1 MFSQGN
7 AKTIDFQGFQH
18 LFQYINQW
26 KVAFQSFDK
35 DNSGA
40 IDRREFGQ
48 TLFQMGYRLSEQT
61 MESLINRFASM
72 QGQITLD
79 SFIIVSVKLHQ
90 LTSKFKFTVPYTI
103 NNLVDTKAT
112 EYV

>member
-7 AKTIDFQGFQH
+7 SKSIDFQGFQH

-26 KVAFQSFDK
+26 KQAFQSFDK

-40 IDRREFGQ
+40 IDRGEFGQ
-48 TLFQMGYRLSEQT
+48 TLFQMGYRLSEQLV
-61 MESLINRFASM
+61 EALIKRYASM

-90 LTSKFKFTVPYTI
+90 LTSKLFLTI
-103 NNLVDTKAT
+103 LITNNNSLNI
-112 EYV
+112 YIS